1 MTDDMNA
8 EPWACRVAGRAVE
21 VAKRQHYRLVMGTV
35 GHSLKSVR
43 GAQELLHAAYDV
55 FTGTYFSSHVYPL
68 SENFCS
74 HERCLRKG

>member
-55 FTGTYFSSHVYPL
+55 FTGTNLITCLSPL
-68 SENFCS
+68 
-74 HERCLRKG
+74 